1 MSIVISDASCLILFT
16 NIDRLDILKDIFL
29 EIWVTSKVANEYGLP
44 LPPFFTVR
52 DPSESSREQSLLLE
66 LDSGEASSIA
76 LALETDGCR
85 IIIDEKKGRRIAFSL
100 GLDVTGTIGIL
111 LDASAKGLIFPDHH
125 LLSALDQ
132 CGFRVSDRLKHLLV
146 SGA

>member
-1 MSIVISDASCLILFT
+1 MTVVISDASCAILFT
-16 NIDRLDILKDIFL
+16 NLDRLDILKQIYG
-29 EIWVTSKVANEYGLP
+29 EIWVTSKVAEEYGLP
-44 LPPFFTVR
+44 LPSFFSVH
-52 DPSESSREQSLLLE
+52 DPSDLNREQSLRLE

-85 IIIDEKKGRRIAFSL
+85 IIIDEKKGRRVAFSL

-111 LDASAKGLIFPDHH
+111 LDASAKGLIVPDHS
-125 LLSALDQ
+125 LMRALDQ
-132 CGFRVSDRLKHLLV
+132 CGFRLSKRLKDLLV

>member
-1 MSIVISDASCLILFT
+1 MKVVISDASCLILFT
-16 NIDRLDILKDIFL
+16 NLDRLDILKHIYS
-29 EIWVTSKVANEYGLP
+29 EIWVTSKVADEYGLS
-44 LPPFFTVR
+44 LPPFFSVR
-52 DPSESSREQSLLLE
+52 DPSDSSREQSLLLE

-85 IIIDEKKGRRIAFSL
+85 IIIDEKKGRRVAFSL

-111 LDASAKGLIFPDHH
+111 LDASAKGLIFPDHG
-125 LLSALDQ
+125 LLSTLDQ
-132 CGFRVSDRLKHLLV
+132 CGFRLSERLKNLLV